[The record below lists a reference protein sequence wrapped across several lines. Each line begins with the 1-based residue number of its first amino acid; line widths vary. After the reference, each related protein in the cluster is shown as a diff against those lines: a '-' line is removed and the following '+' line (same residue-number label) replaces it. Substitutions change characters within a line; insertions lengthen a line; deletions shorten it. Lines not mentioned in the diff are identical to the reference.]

1 MVGESAVRHLQTGF
15 IGGEL
20 DPLLSGRVETDQYS
34 YGLELC
40 ENFVAVNE
48 GPIVKRPGFEYIC
61 PAAPTA
67 SWLGAFRFSIDQ
79 EYVIEWS
86 EGAARFYTNGGRI
99 ETSPGVPYQLAVPYA
114 AADAHRLSTQQSYDR
129 LYIDH
134 ANYPPG
140 SLLRTSA
147 STFSHGFTDLRNGPF
162 LDANTDQAVTVTAS
176 GADVGAAITLGASA
190 AIFAATDVGSLF
202 RIEARDYSSVKSW
215 EPGMKDVAVG
225 EMVRSDGKVYRAQT
239 SGSTGSNP
247 PSHEDGSEWDGQLKS
262 DLTND
267 KGPFGIQWLYLH
279 DRFGIVRITGFT
291 SGTEVAATVVRRLPE
306 QVITVPTWRWAHSA
320 FSATRGWP
328 SLVTHCFGRQIHIK
342 GFDVIGSVVGDYG
355 GGQCNFATYTGSG
368 ILAADLSFRRT
379 LSIADVPLWAV
390 DDNDKLLAGTAST
403 ELAIGAVNSGL
414 AVSGDN
420 IKGPPQSRYGSE
432 PVFPVQVGT
441 DTIFVERGGRRLR
454 SADFNFSSDRY
465 TPVDIT
471 ASSRHI
477 TRGGLLQLATQRIPY
492 QLLYGVRGDGQLV
505 VHANTRLEIKGFAR
519 TVLGGGAR
527 ALSAVSVVG
536 ADNKTDELWLLV
548 ERAGGDGSPRREIW
562 RQTDWRELGTDQR
575 EAFYVDC
582 GTRVAAAGGQASFA
596 GFTHLAGQSLAILAN
611 GGVVPG
617 ITAAADGS
625 FSLPPASVPAAPY
638 TLIVGLG
645 YTATAV
651 TLRPPAR
658 NPAGYIQ
665 GLRQRVRK
673 VVLRLIE
680 TVGIRVGGFLSNGAA
695 GRLENMIDRPASA
708 HMDAAIPL
716 FTGDAGVSGLDTEI
730 NRDGRT
736 RFVSADP
743 LPAIITAAMLSIEV
757 DENDA

>member
-1 MVGESAVRHLQTGF
+1 MVGASAVRHLQTGF
-15 IGGEL
+15 IGGEV

-67 SWLGAFRFSIDQ
+67 SWLGAFRFSVDQ

-86 EGAARFYTNGGRI
+86 QLKARFYTNGGRI
-99 ETSPGVPYQLAVPYA
+99 ETSPGVAYEIATPYVA
-114 AADAHRLSTQQSYDR
+114 AHASRLSTQQSYDR
-129 LYIDH
+129 LYINH
-134 ANYPPG
+134 ASYPPG

-147 STFSHGFTDLRNGPF
+147 STFAHGVTDLRNGPF
-162 LDANTDQAVTVTAS
+162 LDSNTNEAVTVIANGS
-176 GADVGAAITLGASA
+176 SVGATITLTASA
-190 AIFAATDVGSLF
+190 AIFAGSDVGSLF
-202 RIEARDYSSVKSW
+202 RIEAQDYSSVKSW
-215 EPGMKDVAVG
+215 EPGMKGVLTG
-225 EMVRSDGKVYRAQT
+225 EFTRSDGKVYQAQGNGT
-239 SGSTGSNP
+239 TGSNP
-247 PSHEDGSEWDGQLKS
+247 PSHDEGSEWDGQLKN
-262 DLTND
+262 DLAND
-267 KGPFGIQWLYLH
+267 KGPYGVQWLYVH

-291 SGTEVAATVVRRLPE
+291 SGTVVAATVLRRLPS
-306 QVITVPTWRWAHSA
+306 QVTSVATRRWAYAA

-328 SLVTHCFGRQIHIK
+328 GLVAHCFGRQVHIK

-355 GGQCNFATYTGSG
+355 GGQCNFATYSGSG

-379 LSIADVPLWAV
+379 LAIADVPLWAV
-390 DDNDKLLAGTAST
+390 DDNDKLLAGTATT
-403 ELAIGAVNSGL
+403 ELAIGAVNAGL

-432 PVFPVQVGT
+432 AVFPVQVGT

-454 SADFNFSSDRY
+454 AADFNFASDRY
-465 TPVDIT
+465 APVDIT
-471 ASSRHI
+471 ASARHI

-505 VHANTRLEIKGFAR
+505 AHANTRLEIKGFAR

-536 ADNKTDELWLLV
+536 EDNKTDELWLLV
-548 ERAGGDGSPRREIW
+548 ERRSGAGALLREIW
-562 RQTDWRELGTDQR
+562 RQTEWRELGTDQR
-575 EAFYVDC
+575 EAFFVDG
-582 GTRVAAAGGQASFA
+582 GTRVAASGGQASFT
-596 GFTHLAGQSLAILAN
+596 GFTHLAGQPIAVLAN

-617 ITAAADGS
+617 VSVAADGS
-625 FSLPPASVPAAPY
+625 FTLPAASVPAAPY
-638 TLIVGLG
+638 TLIVGLA

-658 NPAGYIQ
+658 NRAGYIQ
-665 GLRQRVRK
+665 GLKQRVRK

-680 TVGIRVGGFLSNGAA
+680 TLGIKVGGYMSNGTP
-695 GRLENMIDRPASA
+695 GLLDNVIDRPASA
-708 HMDAAIPL
+708 DMDAAIPL
-716 FTGDAGVSGLDTEI
+716 FTGDTSGSVDTEI

-757 DENDA
+757 DENDG